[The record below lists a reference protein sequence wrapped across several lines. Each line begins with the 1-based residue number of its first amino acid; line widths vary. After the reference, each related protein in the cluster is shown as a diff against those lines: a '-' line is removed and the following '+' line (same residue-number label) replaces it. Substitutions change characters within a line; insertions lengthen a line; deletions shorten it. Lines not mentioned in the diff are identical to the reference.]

1 LERKSTYKVNTA
13 IENLLCYLW
22 KPVLR
27 GEKEMSARDLSVLIS
42 VILIVSMLIIPF
54 PTWLLSILIIL
65 NITLAL
71 LVLLVSMNMTEP
83 LQFSVFPSLL
93 LLLTLYRLGLNVSTT
108 RAILS
113 HGDAGGVV
121 ETFGTFVVGGNI
133 VVGLIL
139 FLILIIIQF
148 IVITKGAERVSEVA
162 ARFTL
167 DAMPG
172 KQMSIDADLNAG
184 MISEQEARER
194 RKKVG
199 READFYGAMDGASKF
214 VKGDAIASII
224 IVLINLI
231 AGIIIGM
238 LQQGMGLADAA
249 KHFSLL
255 SVGDGIVSQIPALLI
270 STATGIVV
278 TRAAS
283 EGNLGQEITSQL
295 LAYPK
300 LLYVAGGT
308 IFLLGLFTPI
318 NDLLTIP
325 IAGMLAVGG
334 YMFSKVPK
342 TDKLQLEEMEEASGA
357 DEMKSPESVI
367 SLLNVDPIEFEFGY
381 GLIPLADTNQ
391 GGDLLDRIVMI
402 RRQLAIELGLVIPV
416 VRIRDNI
423 QLQPN
428 EYRLKIKGNEMA
440 RGELLLDHYLAMSP
454 GIEDD
459 SIEGIDTI
467 EPSFGLPA
475 KWITDGM
482 KERAEIFGYTV
493 VDPPSV
499 VSTHITEVIKAN
511 AYELLGRQE
520 TKQLIDH
527 VKESYPIL
535 IEEVTPN
542 PLSVGEVQKVL
553 SKLLKENVSIRNLP
567 VIFETLADFGK
578 VTTDTDILAEY
589 VRQALA
595 RQITNQYASQGET
608 LKVATLSGKAEKSV
622 ADAIQQTE
630 HGNYLALDPSISQR
644 ILESIAKN
652 IEQFSMMEQTPIVL
666 CSPAVRMYVRQL
678 TERYFPKVPILSYNE
693 LEANVEV
700 QSVGVVN
707 VD

>member
-1 LERKSTYKVNTA
+1 
-13 IENLLCYLW
+13 
-22 KPVLR
+22 
-27 GEKEMSARDLSVLIS
+27 MSARDLSVLLS
-42 VILIVSMLIIPF
+42 VILIVAMLIIPF
-54 PTWLLSILIIL
+54 PPWLLSVLIMV
-65 NITLAL
+65 NISIAL
-71 LVLLVSMNMTEP
+71 LVLLNTMNMTEP

-93 LLLTLYRLGLNVSTT
+93 LLLTLFRLGLNVSTT
-108 RAILS
+108 RSILS
-113 HGDAGGVV
+113 KGEAGGVV
-121 ETFGTFVVGGNI
+121 ETFGTFVVGGNV
-133 VVGLIL
+133 VVGMVV

-148 IVITKGAERVSEVA
+148 IVITKGSERVSEVA

-184 MISEQEARER
+184 MISEQQARER
-194 RKKVG
+194 REKVS

-214 VKGDAIASII
+214 VKGDAIAGII

-231 AGIIIGM
+231 FGIVIGM
-238 LQQGMGLADAA
+238 TQLGLSVGESAE
-249 KHFSLL
+249 KFSLL
-255 SVGDGIVSQIPALLI
+255 TVGDGIVSQIPALLI

-283 EGNLGQEITSQL
+283 DGNLGIDITSQL

-300 LLYVAGGT
+300 MLYVGAGT

-318 NDLLTIP
+318 HDLLTIP
-325 IAGMLAVGG
+325 IAALMAFGG
-334 YMFSKVPK
+334 YSFSRVPEP
-342 TDKLQLEEMEEASGA
+342 DKQQLQEMEEDIQM
-357 DEMKSPESVI
+357 DEMKSPESVVN
-367 SLLNVDPIEFEFGY
+367 LLNVDPIEFEFGY
-381 GLIPLADTNQ
+381 GLIPLADANQ

-454 GIEDD
+454 GIDDD

-475 KWITDGM
+475 KWITEEM
-482 KERAEIFGYTV
+482 KEQAEIFGYTV

-511 AYELLGRQE
+511 AHELLGRQE

-527 VKESYPIL
+527 LRESYPIL
-535 IEEVTPN
+535 VEEATPN
-542 PLSVGEVQKVL
+542 PLSVGEIQKVL
-553 SKLLKENVSIRNLP
+553 GKLLRENVSIRNLP
-567 VIFETLADFGK
+567 IIFETLADYGK

-595 RQITNQYASQGET
+595 RQITNQYSRNGET
-608 LKVATLSGKAEKSV
+608 LKVITLSGRVEKVIAEGV
-622 ADAIQQTE
+622 QQTE
-630 HGNYLALDPSISQR
+630 HGNYLSLDPAVSQG
-644 ILESIAKN
+644 ILESVAN
-652 IEQFSMMEQTPIVL
+652 QVEQLSIMEQTPIIL

-678 TERYFPKVPILSYNE
+678 TERYFAQIPVLSYNE

-707 VD
+707 VE